1 MSPLLVILAIAGLAL
16 VIILLSIKNLVVIC
30 QPSEVVIFSGP
41 TKRDGARVGY
51 RAVRGGRGIRIP
63 LLQVVDRLDLTN
75 MSVDVAVA
83 GAYTADG
90 VPINVHGV
98 ANIKID
104 GNPPGLDNA
113 VERLLG
119 KTTAEIRELA
129 RETLE
134 GNLRGVLATL
144 TPEQVNQD
152 KEKFAAELIEEAEM
166 DLQRLGLVLDTLKI
180 QTVADEVG
188 YLASAGRKQNAD
200 LQKRARIAEAERQ
213 SEAAVQNAEN
223 QRKTRI
229 AQVQAQI
236 QIAQAE
242 AEKRIINATT
252 SRPAVVAREKSAIE
266 TQVARAEA
274 ELRVQRA
281 RIEQV
286 KVQLEADLVAPAA
299 AYKTQKEAQARA
311 ETAHIRE
318 GGLATAE
325 GLRQLAGRWLE
336 AGESAREI
344 FLLEKLRTLV
354 GIMVGTV
361 KNVRIDNLTMV
372 GTDSNGEIPTAGKVA
387 SLIEQLKTSNIDVP
401 GILGALTAT
410 RSTPAPVV
418 VQAPA
423 PRVSAPAPQP
433 EAKTPA
439 PVRKK

>member
-1 MSPLLVILAIAGLAL
+1 MSTLLVILAIVGIAVVL
-16 VIILLSIKNLVVIC
+16 IMLSIKNLVVIC

-41 TKRDGARVGY
+41 SKRVGARVGY

-63 LLQVVDRLDLTN
+63 LLQIVDRLDLTN
-75 MSVDVAVA
+75 MSVDVAVSA
-83 GAYTADG
+83 AYTADG
-90 VPINVHGV
+90 VPINVQGV

-119 KTTAEIRELA
+119 KSNAQIRQMA

-134 GNLRGVLATL
+134 GNLRGVLARL

-188 YLASAGRKQNAD
+188 YLASAGRKQNAV
-200 LQKRARIAEAERQ
+200 LQRRARIAEAERQ
-213 SEAAVQNAEN
+213 SEAVVQNAEN

-252 SRPAVVAREKSAIE
+252 ARPAIVAREKSAID
-266 TQVARAEA
+266 TQVARAQA

-286 KVQLEADLVAPAA
+286 KVQLEADVVAPAA
-299 AYKTQKEAQARA
+299 AYRAQKEADARA
-311 ETAHIRE
+311 QVASIRE
-318 GGLATAE
+318 DGLATAE
-325 GLRQLAGRWLE
+325 GLRQLAVRWHE
-336 AGESAREI
+336 AGDSAREI

-361 KNVRIDNLTMV
+361 SNVRIDNLTMI
-372 GTDSNGEIPTAGKVA
+372 GADSAGQTPESAKIA
-387 SLIEQLKTSNIDVP
+387 SFLEQLKAGSNID
-401 GILGALTAT
+401 LAGALTGLGLS
-410 RSTPAPVV
+410 RSVTKAQAEVPARAPVE
-418 VQAPA
+418 PA
-423 PRVSAPAPQP
+423 
-433 EAKTPA
+433 
-439 PVRKK
+439 RKK